1 MAFGGNQL
9 KICDDN
15 VMLRNELCDPG
26 KRFDGGVIFGGDG
39 GEGDFTH
46 DASFLPLSV
55 ELMAGRLVFD
65 DLLLHRRGH

>member
-1 MAFGGNQL
+1 MSFATSEIDL
-9 KICDDN
+9 T
-15 VMLRNELCDPG
+15 VVLYSLL
-26 KRFDGGVIFGGDG
+26 DG